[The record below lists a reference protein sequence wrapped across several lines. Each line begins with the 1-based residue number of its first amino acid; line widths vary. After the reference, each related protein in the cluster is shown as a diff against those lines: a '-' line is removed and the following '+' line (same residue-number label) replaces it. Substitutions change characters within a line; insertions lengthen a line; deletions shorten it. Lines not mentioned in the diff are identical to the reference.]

1 MKTIHKRAQN
11 VRRLSTGKDSRF
23 SSIRGRDL
31 STCPQA
37 LLLRLFFSFNKRS
50 NNRGCGYVDNSVLRC
65 LMTVVKFSR
74 FIAAVA
80 VVLCYLLARTL
91 HADKEIPY
99 QVSDSSYGP
108 LNAKIDL
115 FKVMML
121 ESRGNPKAHN
131 MANGEDARGL
141 FQIRKCVVQDWNQA
155 HPKEKISVD
164 KLWNPLVN
172 RRVAD
177 WYLHKRIPQ
186 MLKSHRKKITV
197 DNVLIS
203 WNAGVGKLVRGRVP
217 ASTRNYVRE
226 YHHGVA

>member
-1 MKTIHKRAQN
+1 M
-11 VRRLSTGKDSRF
+11 
-23 SSIRGRDL
+23 
-31 STCPQA
+31 
-37 LLLRLFFSFNKRS
+37 
-50 NNRGCGYVDNSVLRC
+50 
-65 LMTVVKFSR
+65 M
-74 FIAAVA
+74 
-80 VVLCYLLARTL
+80 LCYLLAKTV
-91 HADKEIPY
+91 HADKQTPY
-99 QVSDSSYGP
+99 KVSAPSHGP

-115 FKVMML
+115 FKVMMM
-121 ESRGNPKAHN
+121 ESSGNPKAHN

-141 FQIRKCVVQDWNQA
+141 FQIRRGVVDDWNQA

-164 KLWNPLVN
+164 KLWNPIVN

-177 WYLHKRIPQ
+177 WYLHKRIPE